1 MSAKLDRIIKGLK
14 EAIREANKRK
24 TSSLD
29 TPATVTRI
37 DGDTMYVHMDGG
49 TPETPVKKT
58 IDAKVG
64 DTVQVRAKG
73 GQAWV
78 TGNQTAPPTDD
89 TKAVEADNKAKKAD
103 IIAQLAKKTADKAGK
118 TATNYLSW
126 SAEYGLIVS
135 EDATENP
142 EDMQGGS
149 TRVTYD
155 GVEMYKGQ
163 TRVAKF
169 GQESIIGDE
178 DGANAY
184 LDPDT
189 FNVTNDDGIQF
200 FSVDMNG
207 EVKGTDIYVTGQR
220 QKGTGNVTAS
230 VSETDDFANHIQTGD
245 NVTATFRWT
254 LGSAWRKGSITVV
267 KGTPKT
273 ERVTINN
280 IAVTFSYD
288 GNGNYTASCTF
299 PDVYVYF
306 LEIKGTIESH
316 APSFTFGTRQGE
328 NGAFSASIGEG
339 LIAID
344 DNQTVF
350 GKYNAE
356 ETDRALVVGG
366 GTSNNPKTIYTMD
379 WIGKEWHYGDGVK
392 DITSQINVT
401 ATAGGSSIS
410 SAYFAKSGNIGML
423 LLTVK
428 STQAIGTGLN
438 IIMVELPSECWPIQY
453 CTGVGYYE
461 GSSIVG
467 RISDADGVVVVRNA
481 SSSAVTLTGG
491 VNLAFTY
498 IIA

>member
-1 MSAKLDRIIKGLK
+1 MAKRITKKFLSAIN
-14 EAIREANKRK
+14 ESNQAK
-24 TSSLD
+24 TKPYD
-29 TPATVTRI
+29 TAATVLRVEGRTAWVHI
-37 DGDTMYVHMDGG
+37 DGGAD
-49 TPETPVKKT
+49 ETPVQLT
-58 IDAKVG
+58 IDAKPG
-64 DTVQVRAKG
+64 DTVRVRVGG
-73 GQAWV
+73 GQAWL
-78 TGNQTAPPTDD
+78 TGNGSAPPTDD
-89 TKAVEADNKAKKAD
+89 TVAVKAEGKAEKAD
-103 IIAQLAKKTADKAGK
+103 ILAQLAKKTADKAGK

-126 SAEYGLIVS
+126 SQEHGLVVS
-135 EDATENP
+135 EDATEDVT
-142 EDMQGGS
+142 EMQGGN
-149 TRVTYD
+149 TRITSD
-155 GVEMYKGQ
+155 GMEVYHGQ
-163 TRVAKF
+163 TRVAHF
-169 GQESIIGDE
+169 GDEVILGDE

-245 NVTATFRWT
+245 NVIATFRWT

-356 ETDRALVVGG
+356 EPDRALVVGG

-379 WIGKEWHYGDGVK
+379 WSGKEWHYGDGVE
-392 DITSQINVT
+392 DISSSVVVT
-401 ATAGGSSIS
+401 ATAGNSSIS

-423 LLTVK
+423 LLTVE

-438 IIMVELPSECWPIQY
+438 IIMAKLPTRCWPIQY
-453 CTGVGYYE
+453 CTGVGYYD

-481 SSSAVTLTGG
+481 SSSAITLTGG

>member
-1 MSAKLDRIIKGLK
+1 MAKRITKKFLSAIN
-14 EAIREANKRK
+14 ESNQAK
-24 TSSLD
+24 TKPYD
-29 TPATVTRI
+29 TAATVLRVEGRTAWVHI
-37 DGDTMYVHMDGG
+37 DGGAD
-49 TPETPVKKT
+49 ETPVQLT
-58 IDAKVG
+58 IDAKPG
-64 DTVQVRAKG
+64 DTVRVRVGG
-73 GQAWV
+73 GQAWL
-78 TGNQTAPPTDD
+78 TGNGSAPPTDD
-89 TKAVEADNKAKKAD
+89 TVANKAEVKAEKAD
-103 IIAQLAKKTADKAGK
+103 VLAQLAKKTADQAGK

-126 SAEYGLIVS
+126 STEYGLVVS
-135 EDATENP
+135 EDATENVA
-142 EDMQGGS
+142 EMTGGN
-149 TRVTYD
+149 TRMNAD

-163 TRVAKF
+163 RRVAKF
-169 GQESIIGDE
+169 GETSVIGDE
-178 DGANAY
+178 DSAHVY

-189 FNVTNDDGIQF
+189 FNITNEDGVQF

-245 NVTATFRWT
+245 SVTATFRWT
-254 LGSAWRKGSITVV
+254 PGSAWRKGSITVV

-356 ETDRALVVGG
+356 ETDKAVVVGG
-366 GTSNNPKTIYTMD
+366 GTATNPKTIYTLD
-379 WIGKEWHYGDGVK
+379 WDGKEWHYGDGVE
-392 DITSQINVT
+392 DISSSVVVT
-401 ATAGGSSIS
+401 ATAGNSSIS

-423 LLTVK
+423 LLTVE

-438 IIMVELPSECWPIQY
+438 IIMAKLPTRCWPIQY
-453 CTGVGYYE
+453 CTGVGYYDA
-461 GSSIVG
+461 SSIVA
-467 RISDADGVVVVRNA
+467 RISATDGVVVVRNA
-481 SSSAVTLTGG
+481 SSSSVTLQDG

-498 IIA
+498 ILA